1 MQTQKQMIKNT
12 AASCVSSEIQSS
24 AKESAGNYFVKSA
37 NPEAAS
43 ACKAEMSH
51 LFVD

>member
-1 MQTQKQMIKNT
+1 VKIKNT
-12 AASCVSSEIQSS
+12 AASCVFSEIPST
-24 AKESAGNYFVKSA
+24 AKESPSNYFIKRA

-51 LFVD
+51 LLFVD